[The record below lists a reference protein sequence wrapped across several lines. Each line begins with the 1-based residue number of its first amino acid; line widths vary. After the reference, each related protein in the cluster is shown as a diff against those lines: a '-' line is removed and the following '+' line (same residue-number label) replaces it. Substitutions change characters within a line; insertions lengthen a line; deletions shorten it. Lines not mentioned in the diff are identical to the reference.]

1 MKTQLLALSLILV
14 MLVAGCTV
22 FVPQESRYL
31 QLAQGR
37 AVQDEVRQQLGPPRV
52 TSTSPTGETIW
63 VYEVYTIEPGSQNSW
78 ASTGSWCDE
87 YVLTFDAGG
96 VLPRW
101 THASYL
107 HGGETMPASCN
118 STLGVKKQAL

>member
-1 MKTQLLALSLILV
+1 MKTQLTALSLILV
-14 MLVAGCTV
+14 MLAAGCSV

-52 TSTSPTGETIW
+52 TSTSPTGEAIW

-87 YVLTFDAGG
+87 YVLTFDREG
-96 VLPRW
+96 VLQRW
-101 THASYL
+101 THTSYL

-118 STLGVKKQAL
+118 STLGVQKQAL